1 MGHHQSWDGDQRLLE
16 KTQSLKP
23 GPWKGTTGTYSGS
36 PSFRDRARRSPVKPF
51 LPPRGT
57 PCPTLACGW
66 PLSPPP
72 HHNPGRMWPYLSLER
87 HSPH

>member
-1 MGHHQSWDGDQRLLE
+1 V
-16 KTQSLKP
+16 
-23 GPWKGTTGTYSGS
+23 
-36 PSFRDRARRSPVKPF
+36 RRSPVKPF